1 MTTKKDL
8 RDEVG
13 QLKKQSDDKDIGF
26 LYRHPDTEDLY
37 NRYKEPVDPADYGM
51 VLVRSWRNAPFVVER
66 EKAEQEGWSIVDT
79 VTVDIETDYYEDLV
93 EVSEW
98 CINPWMNNPD
108 DRTVIS
114 ND

>member
-8 RDEVG
+8 RDEVD
-13 QLKKQSDDKDIGF
+13 QLKKQSDDNSIGL
-26 LYRHPDTEDLY
+26 LYRHPETKDLY
-37 NRYKEPVDPADYGM
+37 NQYKEPVKPDNYA
-51 VLVRSWRNAPFVVER
+51 VLLVRSWRYAPFVVER
-66 EKAEQEGWSIVDT
+66 EKAEQEGWLIVDT

-98 CINPWMNNPD
+98 CINPWMDNPD

-114 ND
+114 R